1 MLKVMSVK
9 YQEILTSLFPLFLLL
24 VDEAK
29 LSLKFRYQVSNISG
43 TFI

>member
-9 YQEILTSLFPLFLLL
+9 YQEILTSLFPFFLLL

-29 LSLKFRYQVSNISG
+29 L
-43 TFI
+43 

>member
-9 YQEILTSLFPLFLLL
+9 YQEILTSLLPLFLLL

-29 LSLKFRYQVSNISG
+29 L
-43 TFI
+43 